1 MKNAVIVLPTYNERD
16 NVSTLVPALFKI
28 QQDLKEWNLI
38 VLVVDDNS
46 PDKTARAVSVLQKK
60 FPKLFLL
67 SGKKEGLGK
76 AYQRGFTYALK
87 KLRPDVLFE
96 MDADWSHD
104 PKKIPAF
111 LEAIDAGSDMVIGSR
126 YMKGGS
132 IPQNW
137 AWYRKIFSIL
147 SNLFARVGFM
157 HLKQREWTNGFRAIR
172 TWVVEK
178 NLPSMGLY
186 NGYVFQIAFL
196 DKTFKL
202 GACINEVP
210 IHFRDRNSGESK
222 INAPQYIWHIIRYVL
237 THSSFIRY
245 VIVGLVG
252 FSIDF
257 LIAYLLITY
266 HVVSK
271 VLANMISAE
280 IAIISNFTWN
290 DLWSFNHKRIKGTA
304 RSFLKQFLVFNLIAS
319 GSILIQGG
327 GLGLLLALLGDRQI
341 NMHYFTMQSWL
352 VYKIFIITFIIIPY
366 SYLLYNKIVWKKN
379 DN

>member
-1 MKNAVIVLPTYNERD
+1 MKKAVIVLPTYNERE
-16 NVSTLVPALFKI
+16 NILTLVPALFSI
-28 QQDLKEWNLI
+28 QKLLKNWHLS

-46 PDKTARAVSVLQKK
+46 PDKTAGAVAVMQKK
-60 FPKLFLL
+60 FPQLFLI

-76 AYQRGFTYALK
+76 AYQRGFAYALK
-87 KLRPDVLFE
+87 EFSPDVLFE

-104 PKKIPAF
+104 PKKIPIF
-111 LEAIDAGSDMVIGSR
+111 LQAIDNGSDMVIGSR

-137 AWYRKIFSIL
+137 AWYRKIFSIM
-147 SNLFARVGFM
+147 SNLFVRIGFM
-157 HLKQREWTNGFRAIR
+157 HLSQKEWTNGYRAIR
-172 TWVVEK
+172 SWVVEK

-196 DKTFKL
+196 DKTLKL
-202 GACINEVP
+202 GARISEIPV
-210 IHFRDRNSGESK
+210 HFTDRNQGESK
-222 INAPQYIWHIIRYVL
+222 INAPQYVWHIIHYVL

-245 VIVGLVG
+245 MLVGIVG

-257 LIAYLLITY
+257 MIAYLFISF

-271 VLANMISAE
+271 VIANMISAE

-290 DLWSFNHKRIKGTA
+290 NLWSFSHKRIKGTTL
-304 RSFLKQFLVFNLIAS
+304 SFLKQFFVFNLIAS

-327 GLGLLLALLGDRQI
+327 GLGLLLKLLGDRQLNI
-341 NMHYFTMQSWL
+341 GIISIQSWI
-352 VYKIFIITFIIIPY
+352 VYKIFIIAFIIIPY
-366 SYLLYNKIVWKKN
+366 SYLLYNKVVWKKSN
-379 DN
+379 S

>member
-1 MKNAVIVLPTYNERD
+1 MKKAVIVLPTYNEKE
-16 NVSTLVPALFKI
+16 NVSTLIPTLFSI
-28 QQDLKEWNLI
+28 QKVLKDWRI
-38 VLVVDDNS
+38 AVLVVDDSS
-46 PDKTARAVSVLQKK
+46 PDKTADAVVVMQKK
-60 FPKLFLL
+60 FPQLYLI

-87 KLRPDVLFE
+87 ELAPDVLFE

-104 PKKIPAF
+104 PKKIPSF

-137 AWYRKIFSIL
+137 AWYRKIFSIM
-147 SNLFARVGFM
+147 SNLFVRVGFM
-157 HLKQREWTNGFRAIR
+157 HLSQKEWTNGFRAIR
-172 TWVVEK
+172 KWVVEK

-196 DKTFKL
+196 DKTLKL
-202 GACINEVP
+202 EAKISEVP
-210 IHFRDRNSGESK
+210 IHFTDRNQGESK
-222 INAPQYIWHIIRYVL
+222 INAPQYIGQIIHYVL

-245 VIVGLVG
+245 VLVGIVG

-257 LIAYLLITY
+257 MIAYLLISF
-266 HVVSK
+266 HVASK
-271 VLANMISAE
+271 VFANMISAE

-290 DLWSFNHKRIKGTA
+290 NLWSFSHKRIKGTT
-304 RSFLKQFLVFNLIAS
+304 SSLLKQFLVFNLIAS

-327 GLGLLLALLGDRQI
+327 GLGLMLKFLGDSRF
-341 NMHYFTMQSWL
+341 NMGIVSIQSWI
-352 VYKIFIITFIIIPY
+352 VYKIFIIVFIIIPY
-366 SYLLYNKIVWKKN
+366 SYLLYNKVVWKKSN
-379 DN
+379 N